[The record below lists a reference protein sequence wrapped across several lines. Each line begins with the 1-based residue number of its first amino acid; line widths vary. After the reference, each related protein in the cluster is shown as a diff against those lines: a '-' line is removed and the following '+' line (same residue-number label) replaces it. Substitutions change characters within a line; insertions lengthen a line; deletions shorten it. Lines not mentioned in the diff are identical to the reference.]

1 MFTQQQE
8 SKENTQT
15 PEQIDSVRI
24 EGLVSCLSGF
34 CELFFKKFI
43 ISRLGISYRDD
54 FFEGI

>member
-15 PEQIDSVRI
+15 PEQIDSVQI

-43 ISRLGISYRDD
+43 ISRLGKLPR
-54 FFEGI
+54 